1 MIHCHPGPVK
11 SGKVFKTQT
20 MSSYNSTSMPEL
32 ADKSRYLQTP
42 NSAGQRCPAMG
53 SASNCYSDFQAALFQ
68 AFFTAGQRSIADQ
81 R

>member
-1 MIHCHPGPVK
+1 
-11 SGKVFKTQT
+11 
-20 MSSYNSTSMPEL
+20 MPEL